1 LSAIESLTI
10 MKIRPTS
17 RDARV
22 SRIVAPRAYCL
33 VGAALTLGSSG
44 CSSADDASARSQ
56 PPPGSTFAPAPSE
69 SEGSTEA
76 NAPLPEGTPTSSS
89 EGQQVTDLITPPEA
103 EAGSGGSSEGTPAPG
118 GEVTANEPEPV
129 SPPRPPAEL
138 PSTEPTVS
146 GPVDVTVTVDV
157 NQRFQTLVGFGASQV
172 YYVDWITLNPNK
184 EEICDVIFRDLGLDI
199 LRIGNWYQLRD
210 MQDQQIQNTIEVV
223 QRAQQSLERFPEILM
238 TSWSPPA
245 DLKSNGQL
253 ANGGTLAQNNGSYV
267 YGEFGD
273 WWLETVSAYR
283 AAGVP
288 VDYVG
293 IQNEP
298 DFTAGYE
305 SGRFSPTEGQFAGY
319 GQALAAVRQ
328 RFSTLDSPPALLGP
342 EVIGL
347 NVANISSYLDNLD
360 PDDLDVVAHHLYSGG
375 NPNNPDSYN
384 GNMAQMPGVSGGK
397 PIIMSEF
404 APEAQGPQ
412 FFETAWLIHNALTVE
427 GVSGYLYW
435 ALGWRNREGTQPVD
449 PGLVTLEDPRPG
461 APPFSTEK
469 GYSITPTYYALKHFS
484 KWLDAGFQRVGASSS
499 AGGLRASAYVSPES
513 DSVTIVLLN
522 TDAQPHTVSLETS
535 GFIVNGS
542 TAFRTAGS
550 IEQTAALGAL
560 ALENAVTLPSRS
572 VVTVVLDGA
581 TGN

>member
-1 LSAIESLTI
+1 
-10 MKIRPTS
+10 
-17 RDARV
+17 V
-22 SRIVAPRAYCL
+22 HGL
-33 VGAALTLGSSG
+33 VGAALTLGLSG
-44 CSSADDASARSQ
+44 CSGDDDPAPLQSSTSSPTPGPSDPPMGGGIENPSQ
-56 PPPGSTFAPAPSE
+56 PSVPESGMPP
-69 SEGSTEA
+69 
-76 NAPLPEGTPTSSS
+76 SSAS
-89 EGQQVTDLITPPEA
+89 EGQQVTDLIGMPDGQTNSGASDPAVDPSAEMPET
-103 EAGSGGSSEGTPAPG
+103 E
-118 GEVTANEPEPV
+118 
-129 SPPRPPAEL
+129 PRPPAEL

-146 GPVDVTVTVDV
+146 GPVDVNVTVNV

-184 EEICDVIFRDLGLDI
+184 DEICDVLFRDLGLDV
-199 LRIGNWYQLRD
+199 LRVGNWYQARD
-210 MQDQQIQNTIEVV
+210 MQDQQIQNTIELV

-253 ANGGTLAQNNGSYV
+253 ANGGTLLQRNGGYV

-273 WWLETVSAYR
+273 WWLDTVTAYR

-298 DFTAGYE
+298 DFTAAYD
-305 SGRFSPTEGQFAGY
+305 SGRFSPGEGQFAGY
-319 GQALAAVRQ
+319 GQALAAVRE
-328 RFSTLDSPPALLGP
+328 RFSTLDSPPQLLGP

-347 NVANISSYLDNLD
+347 NVATISSYLDNLD
-360 PDDLDVVAHHLYSGG
+360 RDDLDVVAHHLYSGG
-375 NPNNPDSYN
+375 DPTAPDSYN
-384 GNMAQMPGVSGGK
+384 GSMSQMAGVAAGK

-412 FFETAWLIHNALTVE
+412 FFETAWLMHNALSVE

-461 APPFSTEK
+461 APPFNTEK
-469 GYSITPTYYALKHFS
+469 GYAINPTYYAVKHFA

-499 AGGLRASAYVSPES
+499 VNGLRASAYVSPEN
-513 DSVTIVLLN
+513 DRVTVVLLN
-522 TDAQPHTVSLETS
+522 TDAQTHTVALVTQ
-535 GFIVNGS
+535 GFTIDGS
-542 TAFRTAGS
+542 SAFRTAGS
-550 IEQTAALGAL
+550 SEQTAALGAL
-560 ALENAVTLPSRS
+560 EMQSAVTLPARS
-572 VVTVVLDGA
+572 VVTVVFEGA
-581 TGN
+581 IGD